1 MLRKTPLVTGESYHI
16 YNRGAHKHVIFTAE
30 PDYRRFLVTLY
41 LANHGGPMLLREILE
56 RKKHR
61 GRFSGNLY
69 NEPVDKP
76 FVDMLAYTLMPNHFH
91 LVLRQKTDDGIS
103 KFMQKL
109 TVSYSMYFNTKYE
122 HNGVLFQGR
131 FRSSH
136 LDTDPYFKW
145 IFPYVHL
152 NPISLVETDWQEK
165 GIRDPAQAKR
175 FLKDYRY
182 SSYYDY
188 YVGERPERA
197 ILAYDE
203 AIGLLDKEADLHGML
218 AAYARGRVL
227 YPAVEKEA

>member
-1 MLRKTPLVTGESYHI
+1 MLRKAPLLSGETYHI
-16 YNRGAHKHVIFTAE
+16 YNRGAHKYATFTDE
-30 PDYRRFLVTLY
+30 SDYWRFSALLH
-41 LANHGGPMLLREILE
+41 LANHSGPVLLREILE

-61 GRFSGNLY
+61 GRFSG
-69 NEPVDKP
+69 EIFAEQTDKSL
-76 FVDMLAYTLMPNHFH
+76 VSVLAYSLMPNHFH
-91 LVLRQKTDDGIS
+91 LVMRQKTDNGIT

-122 HNGVLFQGR
+122 HSGVLFQGR
-131 FRSSH
+131 FKSSH

-152 NPISLVETDWQEK
+152 NPVSLIEPKWEERGVTS
-165 GIRDPAQAKR
+165 PARTKE
-175 FLKDYRY
+175 FLRNYRY

-203 AIGLLDKEADLHGML
+203 AADLLDKETDVQGML
-218 AAYARGRVL
+218 SMHAKGRVL
-227 YPAVEKEA
+227 YPET